1 MRRILLVGALALTLA
16 SLILTAGCDK
26 EKIVSNTEYVHD
38 IEYVTLPPDTIIHFD
53 TVIVDDSVTV
63 HDTDTILLLDTVII
77 NNVVTVHDTVVVNHT
92 IIDYDTVT
100 IVQNH
105 YDTVELVDTVT
116 IQLATANESLAF
128 TAMEAYVNSLVIDFI
143 NTEFGYTDGW
153 VFYLTVHQADV
164 VRQSATMYDLYGYI
178 DYWTPDWSGYYPLE
192 FGYRMTFTGTDPADP
207 NDWVISEAPATG
219 SSPHPGGIRIVPETT
234 DARRPSN

>member
-53 TVIVDDSVTV
+53 TVLVDDSVVV

-77 NNVVTVHDTVVVNHT
+77 NNTITVHDTVVVNHT
-92 IIDYDTVT
+92 IIDYDTITV
-100 IVQNH
+100 VQHH
-105 YDTVELVDTVT
+105 YDTVTVT
-116 IQLATANESLAF
+116 QAAANESLAF

-192 FGYRMTFTGTDPADP
+192 FGYRMTFTGSDPANP
-207 NDWVISEAPATG
+207 NDWDISEAPATG

-234 DARRPSN
+234 GAHRPSN